1 MIEVESSELKK
12 REFTSRVLLAV
23 LFALLVI
30 APTNLFLMLVGGSS
44 LTLGAGIITLLLMV
58 EIGRLTGNPLT
69 KQEAFLI
76 YFLCAY
82 VAGTITPTFLTVWVG
97 FINRTFNVNF
107 PLWKSLGISDI
118 ARKYWWYVP
127 EIAYN
132 PYMPRVLGLD
142 WLPNILLLLA
152 GVAIDMALWVST
164 AFIIASL
171 FARKEERMPFPAA
184 QIQIQQL
191 VGLVEVE
198 PVRRRVLYLSG
209 VAGVIWG
216 LIFYVAPILSFALLG
231 AAIEPGQLLYRDFTR
246 ALQAYLPGA
255 SLAFTINLATVM
267 AGWVIPRNVVISAFI
282 SSLIFFFIGNH
293 IALKIDSPYT
303 ALWRRDYDPG
313 LRIFEM
319 YRISYFDL
327 WFGPFIGLTLAA
339 GIAPVILNM
348 GFYVRGIKS
357 LFRRTREA
365 GELSLIRLL
374 ALYFGATAASIS
386 ISKLLILPDFP
397 LWPYIAYAAFG
408 FLLAILFGWGVAETG
423 FGGPG
428 IANVEHMLIWASGY
442 RDIKVFLGGFPPATP
457 GSVPAVLVNNGWI
470 VGEACGVRPMTYIK
484 WILVLAPVALA
495 LSFIY
500 TNILWSL
507 SPIPSNL
514 FFQPAIEWPANAVQW
529 LFWPSIITG
538 KIPIEGRVNLDFNAV
553 IISFVVASAFYALS
567 TKLKLPFSFI
577 GFIIGA
583 SPTFYIDNTLAWFI
597 GMIIEPLLRRFL
609 GEDWWKKYKITLP
622 AGFGIGISVSTA
634 IAAAIYMIKASLFAS
649 PY

>member
-1 MIEVESSELKK
+1 MELLKAK
-12 REFTSRVLLAV
+12 EKEFTSRVLLAV
-23 LFALLVI
+23 LFALLVV
-30 APTNLFLMLVGGSS
+30 APTNLFLTLVGGSS
-44 LTLGAGIITLLLMV
+44 LTIGAGIITLLLMV
-58 EIGRLTGNPLT
+58 EIGRLSGNPLN
-69 KQEAFLI
+69 KREAFLI

-82 VAGTITPTFLTVWVG
+82 VAGTASPTFLTAWLG
-97 FINRTFNVNF
+97 FIQATFNVNF

-118 ARKYWWYVP
+118 ARKYWWYAP
-127 EIAYN
+127 EIAYD
-132 PYMPRVLGLD
+132 PYMPRILGLE
-142 WLPNILLLLA
+142 WLPNILLFLA
-152 GVAIDMALWVST
+152 GVTINIALWTST
-164 AFIIASL
+164 AFIVASL

-231 AAIEPGQLLYRDFTR
+231 VAIEPGQLLYRDFTR
-246 ALQAYLPGA
+246 PLQAYLPGA
-255 SLAFTINLATVM
+255 SLALTINLANVM
-267 AGWVIPRNVVISAFI
+267 AGWVIPRNVVISAFV

-293 IALKIDSPYT
+293 IALRIDSPYT

-339 GIAPVILNM
+339 GIIPVILNM
-348 GFYVRGIKS
+348 GFYARGIKS
-357 LFRRTREA
+357 LFKRTSEV
-365 GELSLIRLL
+365 GEFSLIRLL
-374 ALYFGATAASIS
+374 ILYFGGTAASIL

-397 LWPYIAYAAFG
+397 IWPYIVYAAFG

-470 VGEACGVRPMTYIK
+470 VGDACGVKPTTYIK
-484 WILVLAPVALA
+484 WMLTLTPITLA
-495 LSFIY
+495 LSYLY

-514 FFQPAIEWPANAVQW
+514 FFQPAIDWPASAVQW

-538 KIPIEGRVNLDFNAV
+538 NIPIEGRVNLDFNAV
-553 IISFVVASAFYALS
+553 ILSFVIGSIFYTLS
-567 TKLKLPFSFI
+567 GKLKLPFSFI

-597 GMIIEPLLRRFL
+597 GMLIEPLLKRFT
-609 GEDWWKKYKITLP
+609 GEEWWKKYKITLP
-622 AGFGIGISVSTA
+622 AGFGIGISIS
-634 IAAAIYMIKASLFAS
+634 AAAAAAVYMIKASLFAA